1 MDTIHKWFFVS
12 LIYINDGVGF
22 KKIQPKIMMALQS
35 IYFGDKILFTLNNKN
50 LEIIREDDKKKKI
63 ISIFLIK
70 KIIWSLIFSI

>member
-1 MDTIHKWFFVS
+1 
-12 LIYINDGVGF
+12 
-22 KKIQPKIMMALQS
+22 MALQS

-50 LEIIREDDKKKKI
+50 LEIIGEDDKKKKI

>member
-1 MDTIHKWFFVS
+1 MS

-50 LEIIREDDKKKKI
+50 LEIIGEDDKKKKI

-70 KIIWSLIFSI
+70 KLFGH

>member
-1 MDTIHKWFFVS
+1 
-12 LIYINDGVGF
+12 
-22 KKIQPKIMMALQS
+22 MMALQS

-50 LEIIREDDKKKKI
+50 LKIIGEDDKKKKI

>member
-1 MDTIHKWFFVS
+1 MS

-50 LEIIREDDKKKKI
+50 LEIIGEDDKKKKI